1 VDLLAFDAERGTLS
15 HLQTLSTLP
24 EGFDGKPWGADV
36 HFSPDGRFLYTSER
50 SSSTLATF
58 AVDAQ
63 AGRLSPVGHTPTE
76 QQPRGFNLDPSGRW
90 LVAAGQLSHALTV
103 YAVDPRSGRLTALKS
118 TPVGKNPHWVEIV
131 SLP

>member
-1 VDLLAFDAERGTLS
+1 
-15 HLQTLSTLP
+15 
-24 EGFDGKPWGADV
+24 
-36 HFSPDGRFLYTSER
+36 
-50 SSSTLATF
+50 
-58 AVDAQ
+58 
-63 AGRLSPVGHTPTE
+63 VGHTPTE